1 MAGEGAAGGG
11 GWGSSA
17 GFASGAS
24 LGGVREWVSGRVPRG
39 EVAGA
44 ARIVVTVVV
53 AWQVALWLGADQ
65 PPVYAAVVPLV
76 ALRGDPVTA
85 LGASVQRSLGVVAGV
100 LIGIAVV
107 NLLRPSTAALA
118 VVVALGLGVGMV
130 LRAGGGLNVQ
140 VAASSLLVFA
150 STSPDAYAWHRVWET
165 VAGAVVTV
173 GLAPLLWP
181 PDPYRMLGGIAEDC
195 RVRLTRSLT
204 GTAAVL
210 GGEPGAARDN
220 LSLVTTHAEAVHEDA
235 ARAREAE
242 RAMRFNPVRRRHREA
257 VRVRA
262 RGIAAADR
270 VAGQV
275 VTLAGEVAAFA
286 GREEL
291 AADLARA
298 PLAELSA
305 LVARVV
311 EDTLS
316 GADPGPAVGAA
327 RAALAEYAR
336 TDSSPV
342 AVALRRPLVRIL
354 EPSGG

>member
-1 MAGEGAAGGG
+1 M
-11 GWGSSA
+11 
-17 GFASGAS
+17 
-24 LGGVREWVSGRVPRG
+24 GGVRGLGRVPRG
-39 EVAGA
+39 EAAGA
-44 ARIVVTVVV
+44 ARIVVTVVA

-118 VVVALGLGVGMV
+118 VVVALGLGVGMF
-130 LRAGGGLNVQ
+130 LRASGGLNIQ

-150 STSPDAYAWHRVWET
+150 SASPDAYAWHRVWET

-181 PDPYRMLGGIAEDC
+181 PDPYRALAGIAEDC
-195 RVRLTRSLT
+195 RVRVTRSLT
-204 GTAAVL
+204 GTAAVV
-210 GGEPGAARDN
+210 GGEPGTARDN
-220 LSLVTTHAEAVHEDA
+220 LALVREHAEAVHADA
-235 ARAREAE
+235 ERAREAE
-242 RAMRFNPVRRRHREA
+242 RAMRFNPLRRRHQED

-262 RGIAAADR
+262 RGIAAVDR
-270 VAGQV
+270 AAGELV
-275 VTLAGEVAAFA
+275 VLAGEVAAFA
-286 GREEL
+286 GREET
-291 AADLARA
+291 AADLARARA
-298 PLAELSA
+298 PLAELAA
-305 LVARVV
+305 LVVRVV
-311 EDTLS
+311 EDVLS
-316 GADPGPAVGAA
+316 GADPGPAAGAA

-342 AVALRRPLVRIL
+342 AVALRRPFVRIL
-354 EPSGG
+354 EASSGG

>member
-1 MAGEGAAGGG
+1 M
-11 GWGSSA
+11 S
-17 GFASGAS
+17 
-24 LGGVREWVSGRVPRG
+24 GVREWVSGRVPPG

-53 AWQVALWLGADQ
+53 AWQVAVWLGADQ

-118 VVVALGLGVGMV
+118 VVVALGLGVGMF
-130 LRAGGGLNVQ
+130 LRASGGLNIQ

-165 VAGAVVTV
+165 AAGAVVTV
-173 GLAPLLWP
+173 LLAPLLWP
-181 PDPYRMLGGIAEDC
+181 PDPYRTLAGIAEDC
-195 RVRLTRSLT
+195 RVRVTRSLG

-210 GGEPGAARDN
+210 GGEPGAAQDN
-220 LSLVTTHAEAVHEDA
+220 LSLVTAHAEAVHGDA
-235 ARAREAE
+235 GRAREAE
-242 RAMRFNPVRRRHREA
+242 RAMRFNPLRRRHREG

-262 RGIAAADR
+262 RGIAAVDR
-270 VAGQV
+270 AAGEV
-275 VTLAGEVAAFA
+275 VVLAGEVAAFA

-291 AADLARA
+291 AGDLARARA
-298 PLAELSA
+298 PLAEVA
-305 LVARVV
+305 DLVVRVV
-311 EDTLS
+311 EDVLG
-316 GADPGPAVGAA
+316 GADPAAGIAAA
-327 RAALAEYAR
+327 RTAVAEYAR

-342 AVALRRPLVRIL
+342 AVALRRPLVRML
-354 EPSGG
+354 DSLGGR